1 MKLLVLAL
9 CLVSVALGGTLQSRS
24 FFPTNQTVTRDVDG
38 GDGEF
43 TAACALRG
51 YYEFNTDSLVADS
64 ETSSAQMIAHFY
76 QRGTNCLV
84 DYIFVSW
91 ILSSCDTLEGS
102 PVTGNT
108 FQSFGSLAENNLGF
122 NLVALSQ
129 SDPVIFVETNCCV
142 DDTMMKGVQV
152 DDLNAAAF
160 QQCYAYNKIGCSC
173 KS

>member
-1 MKLLVLAL
+1 MLLLEEL
-9 CLVSVALGGTLQSRS
+9 SKVAL

-91 ILSSCDTLEGS
+91 IFSSCDTLEGS

-108 FQSFGSLAENNLGF
+108 FQSFGSLAENNLSF
-122 NLVALSQ
+122 DLVALSQ
-129 SDPVIFVETNCCV
+129 SDPVIFVGVDGCCV
-142 DDTMMKGVQV
+142 GQGNMMKGVQV

-160 QQCYAYNKIGCSC
+160 QQCYTYNNIGCLCSP
-173 KS
+173 